1 MAGSVE
7 GDIYIYI
14 SNETNIMLHD
24 VYSKFACSE
33 IYLVCVCVYSCCWR
47 VLCLLAGAVVWSG
60 WSHCLHQVQQED
72 TPTTSQSSPV
82 PLYDD
87 IELPTTTTKHEVELE
102 HNFAYGHLYVYGIRV
117 FISN

>member
-33 IYLVCVCVYSCCWR
+33 IYLVCVCVCTVVAGVCCAFLLGL
-47 VLCLLAGAVVWSG
+47 LCGAGGVIVYIKCSRKIHPQLA
-60 WSHCLHQVQQED
+60 
-72 TPTTSQSSPV
+72 SP
-82 PLYDD
+82 
-87 IELPTTTTKHEVELE
+87 
-102 HNFAYGHLYVYGIRV
+102 HLFHSMMI
-117 FISN
+117 